1 MEDRAVSRR
10 DDRRILKGGE
20 GSPPVLVLQEGPS
33 RRTRRRRR
41 IVAALLLV
49 VLLVGAY
56 LGRDA
61 LERWTGVEIPGVSQ
75 LVESSRSGASSA
87 SAVSGDSASAVSGDS
102 ASAREGTVGG
112 AAPGPGGAASPA
124 VLLERRLD
132 SLSVVLDRYRERHG
146 DFVQGRLGCQGLTR
160 GFTEVED
167 RFAAASQAFG
177 RLEAR
182 GGGDSVTAGGLAG
195 RYRRLST
202 TTDSVGR
209 LYVASGCV
217 EEGDA
222 PPG

>member
-1 MEDRAVSRR
+1 M
-10 DDRRILKGGE
+10 
-20 GSPPVLVLQEGPS
+20 LVLREGPS
-33 RRTRRRRR
+33 RRARRRRR

-49 VLLVGAY
+49 TVLVGAY

-61 LERWTGVEIPGVSQ
+61 LERWAGLVLPDASQ
-75 LVESSRSGASSA
+75 LAEPYGSESSSA
-87 SAVSGDSASAVSGDS
+87 AAGSGDSAA
-102 ASAREGTVGG
+102 APEGAVGG
-112 AAPGPGGAASPA
+112 AAPGPGGADSPA

-167 RFAAASQAFG
+167 RFAAASRAFG

-182 GGGDSVTAGGLAG
+182 AGGDSVTAGGLAG
-195 RYRRLST
+195 RYRRLSA
-202 TTDSVGR
+202 TTDSLGR

-217 EEGDA
+217 EEGGE
-222 PPG
+222 PPE